1 MRMRQPGEDSSAL
14 ADRTACTM
22 RRIPALPEPGSRL
35 FMTRVYR
42 VKELPRGGAMVSTLY
57 PSPQAQV
64 TEAEMRMGKQLVQA
78 MTQPYQ
84 PENYRDEYEEKLLAA
99 IQRKIDGQ
107 EITAAAETR
116 GSVAD
121 LMEALQKSLE
131 MQEGRKEPALAGVV

>member
-1 MRMRQPGEDSSAL
+1 MRTLEPAGHVALIPEENGIRVQTLFYRQQLRTPTFSA
-14 ADRTACTM
+14 
-22 RRIPALPEPGSRL
+22 
-35 FMTRVYR
+35 
-42 VKELPRGGAMVSTLY
+42 
-57 PSPQAQV
+57 PQAQV
-64 TEAEMRMGKQLVQA
+64 TEAEMQMGKQLVQA
-78 MTQPYQ
+78 MTRPYQ